1 MTEIK
6 EPKKSNSKGIIIS
19 IIAVLFG
26 VTAAVEG
33 FLLFKEK
40 KTVAVQQDT
49 IVSVT
54 NKNED
59 LINRIDSVQK
69 DLDAQ
74 LRRGDLLQSEK
85 DSLVK
90 LNEQL
95 EADKK
100 SLRNQLAYVPA
111 MRAKYEARLK
121 EAENKMSELQTKN
134 DDSDSTINALF
145 QESQGLKQKIQY
157 LTDSISKIAAQKD
170 ELDKTVKVAQ
180 VLKADNF
187 KVTVL
192 KRNGKEKEDDAM
204 TYKAKNIDKI
214 KVTFNVL
221 ENKVAV
227 VETKEFFLR
236 VLGPDGAVIYN
247 ESTGGG
253 SVDMDGESTNYTAKQ
268 EMLYDGKKQTM
279 TFLYH
284 NQGDWKKG
292 KQTVEVVCENKKIGD
307 GTFIV
312 K

>member
-1 MTEIK
+1 MTEIR
-6 EPKKSNSKGIIIS
+6 ETQKSNSRGILIGIVVALL
-19 IIAVLFG
+19 AVCG
-26 VTAAVEG
+26 VEG

-40 KTVAVQQDT
+40 NTVSVQKDT
-49 IVSVT
+49 IVAV
-54 NKNED
+54 NNRNDD

-69 DLDAQ
+69 DLNVQ
-74 LRRGDLLQSEK
+74 LQRGDLLQSQK

-90 LNEQL
+90 LNDQL

-100 SLRNQLAYVPA
+100 ALKNQLAYVPA
-111 MRAKYEARLK
+111 MRAKYEARLRD
-121 EAENKMSELQTKN
+121 AEGKMSELQKKSDT
-134 DDSDSTINALF
+134 SDSTISALF
-145 QESQGLKQKIQY
+145 AESQGLKQKVQY
-157 LTDSISKIAAQKD
+157 LSDSISKIAAQKD
-170 ELDKTVKVAQ
+170 ELDKTVKIAQ

-192 KRNGKEKEDDAM
+192 KKSGKEKEDDEM
-204 TYKAKNIDKI
+204 TYRAKNIDKI
-214 KVTFNVL
+214 KVSFNIL

-253 SVDMDGESTNYTAKQ
+253 SIEVDGEVTYYTSKQ

-284 NQGDWKKG
+284 NQGEWKKG
-292 KQTVEVVCENKKIGD
+292 KQRVEVLCEGKRIGE
-307 GTFIV
+307 GTFTV